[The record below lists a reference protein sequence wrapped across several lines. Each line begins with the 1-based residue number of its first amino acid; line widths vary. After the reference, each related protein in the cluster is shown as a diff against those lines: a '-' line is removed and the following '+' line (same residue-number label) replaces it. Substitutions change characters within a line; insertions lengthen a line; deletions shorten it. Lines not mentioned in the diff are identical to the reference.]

1 MLDTIERGR
10 RITFRELATRNE
22 LFHWIVGDHHDLDAD
37 IGSPLFEGL
46 EEADKLPPLMALGCL
61 FHPLM
66 QNEKRIVASGL
77 MTNGQAKHA
86 VQDLLTITEQHY
98 EGRVGKEMA
107 AALTE
112 HMNAGNEY
120 HNRRFHFRYRQ
131 QTPKKKAIEE
141 WNMYRHWRL
150 PLYQPVMEATKV
162 IGGVNSDGQPRMP
175 VYEIGKVLR
184 RGKDLPNGIIYLA
197 DYVDNFGHFDALRYV

>member
-10 RITFRELATRNE
+10 QITFCELATRTE
-22 LFHWIVGDHHDLDAD
+22 LFHWTVGDHHDLNAD

-46 EEADKLPPLMALGCL
+46 EEAEKLSPLMALGCL

-77 MTNGQAKHA
+77 IINGQAKHV
-86 VQDLLTITEQHY
+86 VQDLLTIMEQHY
-98 EGRVGKEMA
+98 EGRVGKEMTA
-107 AALTE
+107 TLTE

-120 HNRRFHFRYRQ
+120 STAEDFIYRQ

-184 RGKDLPNGIIYLA
+184 RGKDLPNGTNLA
-197 DYVDNFGHFDALRYV
+197 DYVDDFGHFDALRYV

>member
-46 EEADKLPPLMALGCL
+46 EEADKLPPLMALDCL
-61 FHPLM
+61 CCPLM

-86 VQDLLTITEQHY
+86 VQDLLTIMEQHY
-98 EGRVGKEMA
+98 EGRVGKEMIA
-107 AALTE
+107 TLTE

-120 HNRRFHFRYRQ
+120 
-131 QTPKKKAIEE
+131 
-141 WNMYRHWRL
+141 L
-150 PLYQPVMEATKV
+150 
-162 IGGVNSDGQPRMP
+162 
-175 VYEIGKVLR
+175 
-184 RGKDLPNGIIYLA
+184 
-197 DYVDNFGHFDALRYV
+197 